1 MPIDILAGSPELR
14 EQIEAQVP
22 LREIVAS
29 WAPGEAE
36 FAEIRRPY
44 LLY

>member
-1 MPIDILAGSPELR
+1 MPIDILAGSTQLR

-29 WAPGEAE
+29 WSSSEAE
-36 FAEIRRPY
+36 FDEIRRPY

>member
-1 MPIDILAGSPELR
+1 MPIDILAGSTQLR

-22 LREIVAS
+22 IEEIARSWRAGEKAFEELRK
-29 WAPGEAE
+29 
-36 FAEIRRPY
+36 PY